1 MKELYLSW
9 NWYWYWMEHKRL
21 RELFSQYRKEKT
33 SVLVMHIKCKLL
45 ILGYTRRALAIRQSS
60 YDTDKG
66 YRYGIDNW

>member
-1 MKELYLSW
+1 MKRAELSW
-9 NWYWYWMEHKRL
+9 SWYWREQKGL

-33 SVLVMHIKCKLL
+33 SVLAMHIKCRLL
-45 ILGYTRRALAIRQSS
+45 VLGSIRRALAIRVSC